1 MIINICSLQ
10 ALNFDKVH
18 RKVGKRVVAKEM
30 PRIATEHHVV
40 LSFNLQAVYGHFP
53 AQVACGSRR
62 WCVEVVGGVYKS
74 YVVCGS
80 HRVCVKFVGG
90 VWKSYMW
97 CVQVVGGVNKS
108 WVV

>member
-62 WCVEVVGGVYKS
+62 WCVEVVGGVNKS
-74 YVVCGS
+74 WVVETSRG
-80 HRVCVKFVGG
+80 
-90 VWKSYMW
+90 W
-97 CVQVVGGVNKS
+97 CKQVVGGVNKS